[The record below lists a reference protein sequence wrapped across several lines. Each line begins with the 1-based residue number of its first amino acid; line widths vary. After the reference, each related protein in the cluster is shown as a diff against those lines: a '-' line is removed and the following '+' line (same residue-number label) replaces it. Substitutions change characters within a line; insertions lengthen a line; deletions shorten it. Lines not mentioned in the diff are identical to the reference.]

1 MLEYYFLMVWNHYI
15 SLDVITLFNFR
26 GVFILVGSSDS
37 LAVSPGLSKTQTKT
51 LKFEANHF
59 AHSLL
64 PHKSH
69 TPDVFLPHGE
79 GGNLGASGLGSNFT
93 FS

>member
-37 LAVSPGLSKTQTKT
+37 LAVSPRLSKTQTKP

-59 AHSLL
+59 ASSLL
-64 PHKSH
+64 PHKHH
-69 TPDVFLPHGE
+69 TPNVFSSHSKGA
-79 GGNLGASGLGSNFT
+79 NLGTSGLGK
-93 FS
+93 

>member
-37 LAVSPGLSKTQTKT
+37 LAVSLGLSKTQTKP
-51 LKFEANHF
+51 LKFEVNHF
-59 AHSLL
+59 ANSLL
-64 PHKSH
+64 PHKNH
-69 TPDVFLPHGE
+69 TPDVFSSHGK
-79 GGNLGASGLGSNFT
+79 GGNLGASGLEK
-93 FS
+93 